1 MTEYEMIYQMWLIF
15 GDFPTCRQEMM
26 GQDLYE
32 SVRSYLEGD
41 DDDES
46 DELDS
51 DACFDDE
58 DDEDNEEEEIFGA
71 DNE

>member
-1 MTEYEMIYQMWLIF
+1 MIYQMWLIF

-26 GQDLYE
+26 GRNLYE

-41 DDDES
+41 DAES

-58 DDEDNEEEEIFGA
+58 DNEEDEIFGGDDDA
-71 DNE
+71 

>member
-26 GQDLYE
+26 GRDLYE
-32 SVRSYLEGD
+32 SVRSYLEG

-51 DACFDDE
+51 DACFDD
-58 DDEDNEEEEIFGA
+58 DDNEEEIF
-71 DNE
+71 